1 MWHRRRQSKTRKSLR
16 SAGGPSQLQV
26 CVGVGHSCLTTAG
39 TTPAHVGTAANALV
53 LAHQPLIALISV
65 CRSSPSGGTISA
77 CFKILDI
84 LESQMTRAQH
94 SVASPRVV
102 CIEDFRPIAR
112 QRVPKSVFDYLDGG
126 AEGEVTLRENCRVF
140 NDVTFRARHAVAVP
154 GCDLHTRVLGF
165 DLSLPFLLAPV
176 GYSRLM
182 HPGGEV
188 AAARA
193 AGKAGTGY
201 ILSTI
206 SGHKLEDV
214 KAGSSG
220 PVFYQLYLMGGRG
233 AAEAVIER
241 ARVAGFSALVVTIDT
256 PVSGI
261 RERDYR
267 NGMKEL
273 ISGGLLEKI
282 PYIPQILARPGWLLE
297 YLLDGGLP
305 GLPNVVI
312 PGKGPMPLVDIN
324 AALAE
329 STPTWA
335 DLRWIR
341 EIWKGPIVIKGVLT
355 ADDARR
361 AVDEGVAAISVSNH
375 GGRQLD
381 GLPASL
387 RALPE
392 VVNAVQGRIEVL
404 MDGGIR
410 RGTDIAK
417 ALCMGARAVL
427 CGRAYAYG
435 LAAAGEAGV
444 ERAIQIL
451 RADLERTLR
460 LLGCPSVTA
469 LDRSYVNVP
478 KSWEAS

>member
-1 MWHRRRQSKTRKSLR
+1 MT
-16 SAGGPSQLQV
+16 
-26 CVGVGHSCLTTAG
+26 
-39 TTPAHVGTAANALV
+39 
-53 LAHQPLIALISV
+53 
-65 CRSSPSGGTISA
+65 RSS
-77 CFKILDI
+77 
-84 LESQMTRAQH
+84 RA
-94 SVASPRVV
+94 VASPRVV
-102 CIEDFRPIAR
+102 CIEDLRPIAR

-140 NDVTFRARHAVAVP
+140 NDVTFRPRQAISLP
-154 GCDLHTRVLGF
+154 GCDLSTRVLGF

-193 AGKAGTGY
+193 AGRAGTGY

-206 SGHKLEDV
+206 SGYQLEEV
-214 KAGSSG
+214 KAGSPR
-220 PVFYQLYLMGGRG
+220 PVFYQLYLMGGRS
-233 AAEAVIER
+233 AAEAAIER
-241 ARVAGFSALVVTIDT
+241 ARAAGFSALVVTIDT

-273 ISGGLLEKI
+273 VGGGLLEKI
-282 PYIPQILARPGWLLE
+282 PFLPQVLSRPGWLIRF
-297 YLLDGGLP
+297 LLDGGLRA
-305 GLPNVVI
+305 LPNVVI
-312 PGKGPMPLVDIN
+312 PGKGPMALIDV
-324 AALAE
+324 ASALAE
-329 STPTWA
+329 SAVTWA

-341 EIWKGPIVIKGVLT
+341 ELWGGPIVVKGVLT
-355 ADDARR
+355 GDDARR
-361 AVDEGVAAISVSNH
+361 AMDEGAAAISVSNH

-381 GLPASL
+381 GVQASL

-392 VVNAVQGRIEVL
+392 VVEAVKGSIEVL

-417 ALCMGARAVL
+417 ALCLGAKAVL

-435 LAAAGEAGV
+435 LAAAGETGV
-444 ERAIQIL
+444 DRAIEIL
-451 RADLERTLR
+451 RTDLERTLR
-460 LLGCPSVTA
+460 LLGCPSVAA

-478 KSWEAS
+478 KSWESN

>member
-1 MWHRRRQSKTRKSLR
+1 MTR
-16 SAGGPSQLQV
+16 SAHAV
-26 CVGVGHSCLTTAG
+26 T
-39 TTPAHVGTAANALV
+39 
-53 LAHQPLIALISV
+53 
-65 CRSSPSGGTISA
+65 
-77 CFKILDI
+77 
-84 LESQMTRAQH
+84 
-94 SVASPRVV
+94 SPRVV

-126 AEGEVTLRENCRVF
+126 AEGEVTLRENCRIF
-140 NDVTFRARHAVAVP
+140 NDVTFRPRHAVAVAN
-154 GCDLHTRVLGF
+154 CSLCTRVLGF

-193 AGKAGTGY
+193 AGRAGTGY

-214 KAGSSG
+214 KAASTG

-233 AAEAVIER
+233 AAEAAIER

-273 ISGGLLEKI
+273 ISGGPLEKI
-282 PYIPQILARPGWLLE
+282 PFLPQILSRPGWLIS

-361 AVDEGVAAISVSNH
+361 AIDEGVAAISVSNH

-392 VVNAVQGRIEVL
+392 VVEAVNGRIEVL

-410 RGTDIAK
+410 RGTDIVK
-417 ALCMGARAVL
+417 AISMGARAVL

-444 ERAIQIL
+444 DRAIEIL
-451 RADLERTLR
+451 RVDLERTLR
-460 LLGCPSVTA
+460 LLGCPSVTE

-478 KSWEAS
+478 KGWDVS

>member
-1 MWHRRRQSKTRKSLR
+1 
-16 SAGGPSQLQV
+16 
-26 CVGVGHSCLTTAG
+26 
-39 TTPAHVGTAANALV
+39 
-53 LAHQPLIALISV
+53 
-65 CRSSPSGGTISA
+65 
-77 CFKILDI
+77 
-84 LESQMTRAQH
+84 MTRAAR

-102 CIEDFRPIAR
+102 CVEDFRPIAR
-112 QRVPKSVFDYLDGG
+112 ARVPQSVFDYLDGG

-140 NDVTFRARHAVAVP
+140 NDVTFRPRHAVAVAN
-154 GCDLHTRVLGF
+154 CDLRTRVLGF
-165 DLSLPFLLAPV
+165 DLALPFLLAPV

-193 AGKAGTGY
+193 AGRAGTAY

-233 AAEAVIER
+233 AAEASIER

-256 PVSGI
+256 PVAGI
-261 RERDYR
+261 RERDHR

-273 ISGGLLEKI
+273 ISGGPLEKI
-282 PYIPQILARPGWLLE
+282 PYLPQMLSRPGWLINF
-297 YLLDGGLP
+297 LLDGGVP
-305 GLPNVVI
+305 TLPNVVV
-312 PGKGPMPLVDIN
+312 PGKGPMALVDIN

-329 STPTWA
+329 STATWA
-335 DLRWIR
+335 DFRWIR
-341 EIWKGPIVIKGVLT
+341 EIWRGPIVVKGVLT
-355 ADDARR
+355 GDDARHAIDVGAA
-361 AVDEGVAAISVSNH
+361 AVSVSNH

-381 GLPASL
+381 GVPASL

-392 VVNAVQGRIEVL
+392 VVEAVKGRIEVL

-410 RGTDIAK
+410 RGGDIVK
-417 ALCMGARAVL
+417 AVCMGARAVL

-435 LAAAGEAGV
+435 LAAAGEPGV
-444 ERAIQIL
+444 DRAIEIL

-460 LLGCPSVTA
+460 LLGCASVA
-469 LDRSYVNVP
+469 ELDRSYVNVP
-478 KSWEAS
+478 KGWEVG

>member
-1 MWHRRRQSKTRKSLR
+1 
-16 SAGGPSQLQV
+16 
-26 CVGVGHSCLTTAG
+26 
-39 TTPAHVGTAANALV
+39 
-53 LAHQPLIALISV
+53 
-65 CRSSPSGGTISA
+65 
-77 CFKILDI
+77 
-84 LESQMTRAQH
+84 
-94 SVASPRVV
+94 VV
-102 CIEDFRPIAR
+102 CIEDFRPMAR
-112 QRVPKSVFDYLDGG
+112 ERVPKPVFDYLDGG

-140 NDVTFRARHAVAVP
+140 NDVTFRPRHAVAVA
-154 GCDLHTRVLGF
+154 GCDLRTRVLGF
-165 DLSLPFLLAPV
+165 DLALPFLLAPV

-214 KAGSSG
+214 KAGSKG

-233 AAEAVIER
+233 AAEAAIER
-241 ARVAGFSALVVTIDT
+241 ARVAGFSGLVVTIDT

-261 RERDYR
+261 RERDHR
-267 NGMKEL
+267 NGLKEL
-273 ISGGLLEKI
+273 ISGGPLEKI
-282 PYIPQILARPGWLLE
+282 PYLAQILSRPGWLMS

-305 GLPNVVI
+305 GLPNVIV
-312 PGKGPMPLVDIN
+312 PGKGQMALVDIN

-329 STPTWA
+329 STVTWA

-341 EIWKGPIVIKGVLT
+341 EIWRGPIVVKGVLT
-355 ADDARR
+355 GDDARH
-361 AVDEGVAAISVSNH
+361 AMDEGVAAISVSNH

-381 GLPASL
+381 GVPASL

-392 VVNAVQGRIEVL
+392 VVEAVKGRIEVL

-410 RGTDIAK
+410 RGGDIVK
-417 ALCMGARAVL
+417 AICMGARAVL

-444 ERAIQIL
+444 DRAIEIL
-451 RADLERTLR
+451 RTDLERTLR
-460 LLGCPSVTA
+460 LLGCGSVA
-469 LDRSYVNVP
+469 ELDRSYVNVP
-478 KSWEAS
+478 KEWDVG